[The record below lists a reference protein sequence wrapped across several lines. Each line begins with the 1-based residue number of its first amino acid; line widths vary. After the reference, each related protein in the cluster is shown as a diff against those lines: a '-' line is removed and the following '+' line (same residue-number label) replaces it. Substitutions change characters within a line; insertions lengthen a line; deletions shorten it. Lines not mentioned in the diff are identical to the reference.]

1 MNFQTC
7 IALTVVTS
15 VLLLACIIAMVKVFC
30 KLKKIDSSIAGVART
45 NLMYYGSTR
54 SELRDLSDN
63 ITLRVNELKSELLY
77 LSDELTRHLYDKV
90 LDIYCNQNQSISD
103 QRSGIDEKVAQS
115 SNPVVHSDIQHDLQ
129 EHTETEQV
137 VPEVKKQYVLTSEE
151 HHDQDEH
158 SMMHVNARVMLG
170 ESRDVKSTPSKED
183 VKSSLDYVELRHVN
197 SEAMNLAK

>member
-15 VLLLACIIAMVKVFC
+15 VLLLACIITMVKVFC
-30 KLKKIDSSIAGVART
+30 KLKKIDNSIAGVTRT

-90 LDIYCNQNQSISD
+90 LDIYCNQNRSISD

-115 SNPVVHSDIQHDLQ
+115 SDPVVHSDIQHDLQ

-137 VPEVKKQYVLTSEE
+137 VSEVKKQYVLTSEE

-158 SMMHVNARVMLG
+158 SMMHVNAQVMLG

-183 VKSSLDYVELRHVN
+183 VKSSLDYVELRHIN

>member
-115 SNPVVHSDIQHDLQ
+115 SDPVVHSDIQHDLQ

-137 VPEVKKQYVLTSEE
+137 VPEVKKQYVMASEE
-151 HHDQDEH
+151 HHDQNEH